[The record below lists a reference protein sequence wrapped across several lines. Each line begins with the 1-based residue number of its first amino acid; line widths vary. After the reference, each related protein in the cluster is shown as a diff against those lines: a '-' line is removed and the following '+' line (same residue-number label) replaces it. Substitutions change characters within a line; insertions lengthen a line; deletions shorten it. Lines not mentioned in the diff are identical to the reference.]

1 MISATDEGDLETV
14 FGLAKLLKK
23 EAKSAAAAAAVA
35 GAVVKRV
42 AGLGG
47 SDPEAARARSGARDQ
62 SLALVIRVLAA
73 FKGCVEQEDL
83 LACQRMA
90 RARAGALG
98 YERPQ
103 PSNRQPYAEV
113 PGHPEV
119 TKFFHRDGCKSQA
132 NM

>member
-23 EAKSAAAAAAVA
+23 EAKTAAAAAVA

-42 AGLGG
+42 ACLGG
-47 SDPEAARARSGARDQ
+47 SDPEAARARSGDRDQ
-62 SLALVIRVLAA
+62 SLALVIKVLGA
-73 FKGCVEQEDL
+73 FKGCAEQEDL

-90 RARAGALG
+90 RARAEALG
-98 YERPQ
+98 YEKPQ
-103 PSNRQPYAEV
+103 PSNRQPYAKV

>member
-47 SDPEAARARSGARDQ
+47 SDPEAARARSGDRDQ
-62 SLALVIRVLAA
+62 SLALVIRGAIQKAL
-73 FKGCVEQEDL
+73 KGD
-83 LACQRMA
+83 
-90 RARAGALG
+90 
-98 YERPQ
+98 PQ
-103 PSNRQPYAEV
+103 TCP
-113 PGHPEV
+113 
-119 TKFFHRDGCKSQA
+119 
-132 NM
+132 

>member
-23 EAKSAAAAAAVA
+23 EAKSAAAAAVA

-47 SDPEAARARSGARDQ
+47 SDPGPEAARARSGARDQ
-62 SLALVIRVLAA
+62 SLALVIKVLAA

-90 RARAGALG
+90 RARAGALR
-98 YERPQ
+98 YEKPQ
-103 PSNRQPYAEV
+103 PSNRQPYA
-113 PGHPEV
+113 
-119 TKFFHRDGCKSQA
+119 
-132 NM
+132 

>member
-1 MISATDEGDLETV
+1 MISATDERDLETV

-23 EAKSAAAAAAVA
+23 EAKTAAAAAVA

-42 AGLGG
+42 AGLFGG
-47 SDPEAARARSGARDQ
+47 SDPEAARARSGDRDQ
-62 SLALVIRVLAA
+62 SLALVIKVLGA
-73 FKGCVEQEDL
+73 FKGCAEQEDL

-98 YERPQ
+98 YEKPQ
-103 PSNRQPYAEV
+103 PSNRQPYAKV